1 MAARPTLLLLINCL
15 AVSRHPLTEG
25 PSRHR
30 PWRETKTPLSLAGY
44 GIIYGET
51 VSVVAMMYQPVVA
64 MMYQWLQ

>member
-30 PWRETKTPLSLAGY
+30 PLRETKTSLSLAGY
-44 GIIYGET
+44 GIIYGE
-51 VSVVAMMYQPVVA
+51 MYQCCNDVSVVA